1 MQITR
6 EFSKHQVVPVVFG
19 VANLAADQTDVQLK
33 DSTGQ
38 VEGVSMPFGGVIVGL
53 SIDTT
58 AAATAG
64 ELTVGVTKGGT
75 EVAATTQTIT
85 TATASTAVFD
95 RIAVP
100 FAAGDKI
107 GVEIST
113 TAAWDATTADLS
125 VTVFC
130 ALAVAGI

>member
-6 EFSKHQVVPVVFG
+6 EFSRHQVVPVVFG

-38 VEGVSMPFGGVIVGL
+38 VEGVSMPFAGRVVAL

-85 TATASTAVFD
+85 TATAATPIFD
-95 RIAVP
+95 RDAVP

-125 VTVFC
+125 VTVFV
-130 ALAVAGI
+130 AVAVEGI

>member
-38 VEGVSMPFGGVIVGL
+38 VDGVTMAFSGVVVGL
-53 SIDTT
+53 TVDLS
-58 AAATAG
+58 AAATDG
-64 ELTVGVTKGGT
+64 TLTVGVTKNGT

-85 TATASTAVFD
+85 TGTAARAIFD
-95 RIAVP
+95 RDAIQ
-100 FAAGDKI
+100 FAAGDKL
-107 GVEIST
+107 GVEIT
-113 TAAWDATTADLS
+113 TNSDWDGLTADLS
-125 VTVFC
+125 TTVLV
-130 ALAVAGI
+130 ALAVSGI

>member
-38 VEGVSMPFGGVIVGL
+38 VDGITMAFSGVVVGFTVDL
-53 SIDTT
+53 S

-64 ELTVGVTKGGT
+64 TLTVGITKNGT

-85 TATASTAVFD
+85 TGTAARAIFD
-95 RIAVP
+95 RDAIQ
-100 FAAGDKI
+100 FAAGDKL
-107 GVEIST
+107 GVEITTNST
-113 TAAWDATTADLS
+113 WDGLTADLS
-125 VTVFC
+125 ATVLA
-130 ALAVAGI
+130 ALAVGGI